1 MGFEP
6 TSLIW
11 NLNLFGPS
19 NLQFLLSL
27 GVREVVWVFTIS
39 WNQRLSALVL
49 MEKLMVNKSFCKMY
63 LKYCYLKISD
73 DKSIL
78 YGDL

>member
-39 WNQRLSALVL
+39 LNQRLSALVL

-63 LKYCYLKISD
+63 LKYCYLKISN